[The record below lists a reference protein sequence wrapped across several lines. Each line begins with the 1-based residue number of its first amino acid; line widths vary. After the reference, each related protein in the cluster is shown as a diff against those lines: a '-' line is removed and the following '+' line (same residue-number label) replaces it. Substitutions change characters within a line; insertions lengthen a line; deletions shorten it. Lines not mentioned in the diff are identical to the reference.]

1 MSNNSFADVLNNFIT
16 NFFKIIKKFLL
27 GQYSLKIS
35 LYVHFSIYFG
45 NIGLLY
51 VLNLFNFV
59 NFFWI
64 FDFWIFEFIFTL
76 VFSMIG
82 LLNSSINYIKEKKI
96 KKQSAVGGYSSII
109 WIIFLLFMAIKGAI
123 FN

>member
-1 MSNNSFADVLNNFIT
+1 ML
-16 NFFKIIKKFLL
+16 KKFLL

-35 LYVHFSIYFG
+35 LYVHFGIYFG

-64 FDFWIFEFIFTL
+64 SEFIFTL

-82 LLNSSINYIKEKKI
+82 LLNSSIKYIKEKKT
-96 KKQSAVGGYSSII
+96 KKQSALGGYSSII
-109 WIIFLLFMAIKGAI
+109 WIIFLSFMAIKGAI

>member
-1 MSNNSFADVLNNFIT
+1 ML
-16 NFFKIIKKFLL
+16 KKFLL

-35 LYVHFSIYFG
+35 LYVHFGIYFG

-64 FDFWIFEFIFTL
+64 FEFIFTL
-76 VFSMIG
+76 VFSMLG
-82 LLNSSINYIKEKKI
+82 LLNSSIKYIKEKKT
-96 KKQSAVGGYSSII
+96 KKQSAVGGYSCII
-109 WIIFLLFMAIKGAI
+109 WIIFLSFMAIKGAV

>member
-1 MSNNSFADVLNNFIT
+1 ML
-16 NFFKIIKKFLL
+16 KKFLL

-35 LYVHFSIYFG
+35 LYVHFGIYFG

-64 FDFWIFEFIFTL
+64 SEFIFTL

-82 LLNSSINYIKEKKI
+82 LLNSSIKYIKEKKT
-96 KKQSAVGGYSSII
+96 KKQSALGGYSSII
-109 WIIFLLFMAIKGAI
+109 WIIFLSFMAIKGAV

>member
-1 MSNNSFADVLNNFIT
+1 ML
-16 NFFKIIKKFLL
+16 KKFLL

-35 LYVHFSIYFG
+35 LCVHFGIYFG

-64 FDFWIFEFIFTL
+64 FEFIFTL

-82 LLNSSINYIKEKKI
+82 LLNSSIKYIKEKKI
-96 KKQSAVGGYSSII
+96 KKQSAVGGYSSIL
-109 WIIFLLFMAIKGAI
+109 WIIFLSFMAIKGAI

>member
-1 MSNNSFADVLNNFIT
+1 ML
-16 NFFKIIKKFLL
+16 KKFLL

-35 LYVHFSIYFG
+35 LRVHFGIYFG

-64 FDFWIFEFIFTL
+64 FEFIFTL

-82 LLNSSINYIKEKKI
+82 LLNSSIKYIKEKKI
-96 KKQSAVGGYSSII
+96 KKQSAVGGYSSIL
-109 WIIFLLFMAIKGAI
+109 WIIFLSFMAIKGAI